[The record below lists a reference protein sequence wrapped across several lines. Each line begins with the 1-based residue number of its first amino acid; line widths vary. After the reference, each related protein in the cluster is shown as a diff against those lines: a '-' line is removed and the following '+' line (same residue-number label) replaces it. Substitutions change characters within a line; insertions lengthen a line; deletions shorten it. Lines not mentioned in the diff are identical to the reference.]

1 MGMDVV
7 NSKSNKITSSLLWS
21 GIEKFSVQGVGFVI
35 TLIISRLI
43 TPGDYGLIAMLSI
56 FIAVSQV
63 LIDSGVSNSLI
74 QNQHRTAIDYSTVFY
89 INLAIGL
96 SCYLLLYAGAPLIA
110 KFYAQ
115 PILIPVTRIYALT
128 LVISSLTLVQ
138 KARFF
143 IEFRYRQLSLI
154 SVISLISAGI
164 VAIVLAYWGYGV
176 WALVAYYLL
185 QSMANSLL
193 IWCVSKWHPLW
204 IFSRTAARLAFSFG
218 SKLLVA
224 NLIHTITA
232 NIYTLII
239 GKKYHAVDLG
249 YYGRGQSISYIYP
262 SNISNM
268 FNQAAYP
275 VLCELQ
281 DDNTRLKE
289 VFVNYIK
296 TATILTFPLMTLL
309 VALAEPLVQVLLGEK
324 WLPSV
329 PFVQIL
335 AVGYMLDPVMRLN
348 AIVLSVTGKSK
359 YSLWAEISKKIILI
373 LLLLI
378 TIPLGLK
385 WLTVGV
391 AIYSVLDLL
400 AVSFF
405 VKKIMSFD
413 FFDLMKTL
421 FPYMCYSL
429 VVYLCV
435 RLLAG
440 AVVGNLLEIA
450 VGSMVGLFIY
460 LLLFWAFSRS
470 DFHKMKYV
478 IIGLLHKKQ

>member
-1 MGMDVV
+1 MAD
-7 NSKSNKITSSLLWS
+7 SFQNKITSSLLWS
-21 GIEKFSVQGVGFVI
+21 GIEKFSVQGAGFVI

-56 FIAVSQV
+56 FISVSQV
-63 LIDSGVSNSLI
+63 LIDSGISNSLI

-89 INLAIGL
+89 INFAIGL
-96 SCYLLLYAGAPLIA
+96 CCYLLLFTGAPLIA
-110 KFYAQ
+110 EFYDQ
-115 PILIPVTRIYALT
+115 PILVSITRIYALT
-128 LVISSLTLVQ
+128 LIISSLTLVQ
-138 KARFF
+138 RARFL
-143 IEFRYRQLSLI
+143 IDFRYKQLSLI
-154 SVISLISAGI
+154 STISLISAGI
-164 VAIVLAYWGYGV
+164 VAIILAYCGYGV

-185 QSMANSLL
+185 QSFINSLL
-193 IWCVSKWHPLW
+193 IWCASKWRPLW
-204 IFSRTAARLAFSFG
+204 IFSKEAAHRAFSFG
-218 SKLLVA
+218 SKLLAA

-239 GKKYHAVDLG
+239 GKKYQAVDLG

-281 DDNTRLKE
+281 DDGSQLRE

-309 VALAEPLVQVLLGEK
+309 AALAEPLIQVLLGEK

-359 YSLWAEISKKIILI
+359 YSLWAEILKKILLI
-373 LLLLI
+373 LSLLI

-385 WLTVGV
+385 WLTIGV
-391 AIYSVLDLL
+391 AIYSILDLL

-405 VKKIMSFD
+405 VKKIMSFS
-413 FFDLMKTL
+413 FLDLVKTL
-421 FPYMCYSL
+421 FPYICYSI
-429 VVYLCV
+429 VTYLCV
-435 RLLAG
+435 RSLAN
-440 AVVGNLLEIA
+440 VIVGSLLEI
-450 VGSMVGLFIY
+450 VTGSIVGLSIY
-460 LLLFWAFSRS
+460 LFLLWAFSRQ
-470 DFHKMKYV
+470 DFIKMEHV
-478 IIGLLHKKQ
+478 ITSLLHKKA